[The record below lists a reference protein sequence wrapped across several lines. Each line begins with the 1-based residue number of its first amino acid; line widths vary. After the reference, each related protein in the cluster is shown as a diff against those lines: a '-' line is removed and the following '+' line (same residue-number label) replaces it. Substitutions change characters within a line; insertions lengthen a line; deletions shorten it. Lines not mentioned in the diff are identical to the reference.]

1 MIQTNFTQKSKLEN
15 NYILKHLTIIYKS
28 SNNAKKLKINKNG
41 MIQITYLNKV
51 VYCEH
56 HHYQY
61 TYTKGTKNNFSM
73 KNLNED

>member
-1 MIQTNFTQKSKLEN
+1 MI
-15 NYILKHLTIIYKS
+15 H
-28 SNNAKKLKINKNG
+28 
-41 MIQITYLNKV
+41 ITYLNKV

-56 HHYQY
+56 HHYHY